1 MSRLPF
7 ALVAVLPLAAQTLT
21 LRSEFL
27 RADPRG
33 GILDS
38 DATPQPRELL
48 SPAVVRNGFASFHL
62 VIESERG
69 NYFLF
74 AGSNPANVFGIA
86 VYREN
91 FARSGE
97 DWIPDALTP
106 VKLPEFGVIPDPQ
119 AAIPGQTTRAYLL
132 DVWVPPDAPVGR
144 VRLEVQMKAGGW
156 TIWPMEVRILPAR
169 VPELRYRSPEPLPE
183 AALRA
188 DESAKAPLVD
198 YLGQHGEGP
207 DTRQEKSLSRPSQDA
222 PRSLRE
228 VIRRNAEQDMALA
241 RGLDPKVLVPELKG
255 KVSAAGGG
263 EWYLGI
269 RDLIYRLSA
278 AAVRER

>member
-1 MSRLPF
+1 VSRL
-7 ALVAVLPLAAQTLT
+7 ALALPAALPLAAQTLT

-27 RADPRG
+27 RVDPRG
-33 GILDS
+33 EILAQ
-38 DATPQPRELL
+38 DATPLPREIL
-48 SPAVVRNGFASFHL
+48 SPAVVRNAFASFHV

-74 AGSNPANVFGIA
+74 AGSNPDNIFRVA
-86 VYREN
+86 VYQEN
-91 FARSGE
+91 FARRGE
-97 DWIPDALTP
+97 DWIPDALEP
-106 VKLPEFGVIPDPQ
+106 VKLPAFGVIPDPQ
-119 AAIPGQTTRAYLL
+119 AAITGQTARAYLV

-144 VRLEVQMKAGGW
+144 TRLEIQMKAGGW

-169 VPELRYRSPEPLPE
+169 VPALRYRSSAPLPDP
-183 AALRA
+183 ALRA
-188 DESAKAPLVD
+188 DESATAPLVD

-207 DTRQEKSLSRPSQDA
+207 EARRGLSRPPADA

-241 RGLDPKVLVPELKG
+241 RRLDPKALVPELKG
-255 KVSAAGGG
+255 KVAAGGSA
-263 EWYLGI
+263 EWYLGV

-278 AAVRER
+278 AAFRE

>member
-7 ALVAVLPLAAQTLT
+7 AWVAALPLAAQTLT

-27 RADPRG
+27 RVDPRG
-33 GILDS
+33 EILAS
-38 DATPQPRELL
+38 DATPQARELL

-74 AGSNPANVFGIA
+74 AGSNPANVFGIS
-86 VYREN
+86 VYQEN
-91 FARSGE
+91 FVRHGE
-97 DWIPDALTP
+97 DWIPDTLEP
-106 VKLPEFGVIPDPQ
+106 VKLPSFGVIPDPQ
-119 AAIPGQTTRAYLL
+119 AAIPGQTARVYLL
-132 DVWVPPDAPVGR
+132 DLWVPPDAPVGR

-169 VPELRYRSPEPLPE
+169 VPELRYRSPEPLPD

-188 DESAKAPLVD
+188 DESAMAPLVD

-207 DTRQEKSLSRPSQDA
+207 DARRAKSLSHPSKDA
-222 PRSLRE
+222 PHSLRE

-241 RGLDPKVLVPELKG
+241 RGLDPKLLVPELKG
-255 KVSAAGGG
+255 KVSAGGGG
-263 EWYLGI
+263 EWYLGV
-269 RDLIYRLSA
+269 RDLIYRRSA
-278 AAVRER
+278 AAFRER